1 MTTDLHRAEA
11 NLRGLLAAIV
21 ESSDDAIISKTL
33 EGVITSWNRGAQ
45 RIFGYSAEEV
55 VGQHISLLMPPERVE
70 DMRRILER
78 VRRGERVDHY
88 ETKRRT
94 KDGRIIDVSLT
105 VSPVRDADGNIIG
118 ASKVAR
124 DITEQK
130 RAAVERKE
138 AEFRNVLESAPD
150 AIVITSDQGRIVRL
164 NRQAEAIF
172 GYTREELLG
181 EPVEILMP
189 ERFRERHPKHRAAYS
204 PKSRPR
210 PMGTGLELYG
220 RRKDGGEFPVD
231 ITLSPMEI
239 TDGFLII
246 SVIRDITDRR
256 RTEEQLVKLSRA
268 VEQSAN
274 LVIIADTQ
282 GRIEYVNPNFTQV
295 TGYTPDEVIGQNP
308 RILKSEKTS
317 PEEFRRLWE
326 TITSGREWRGEFLN
340 KMKNGELCWASASI
354 SPIRNHQGVITHFVA
369 IEEDIS
375 ELKRAEEALRA
386 SERRYRQL
394 TEATLDAIVVADE
407 RGVISLFN
415 AAAQRTFGYSE
426 QEALG
431 QPLTILMPPEYHEAH
446 QRGLRHY
453 LETREARVV
462 GRTIELRG
470 RRKDGEVFPL
480 ELSLSAVELPEGIC
494 FLGAIR
500 DLTERQRLQTK
511 VVQMEKLASLG
522 LLSAGVAHEINNPLA
537 YVANNLAVLE
547 RDIRGLTALVAAYEA
562 AQAILESAR
571 PDLAAQV
578 AQLAEEIDL
587 PYVKE
592 HIEQIVS
599 STRQGVKR
607 VADIV
612 QNLRGFA
619 RLDQAAVGWVNLH
632 DAITSSLEMI
642 RGRLGRRHIVVEQQF
657 GDLPL
662 VMCAPAQIN
671 QVFLNL
677 LVNALQA
684 IEATSKGGG
693 RIEIRTRAA
702 GDEVIV
708 EVADDGRGIPAEL
721 LPRIFDPFFTTKAVG
736 EGTGLGLSISHGIVS
751 DHGGR
756 IEVESTPGQGSR
768 FRVILPIRGKGRVR

>member
-1 MTTDLHRAEA
+1 MTTEPHGEEAE
-11 NLRGLLAAIV
+11 LRGLLAAIV

-33 EGVITSWNRGAQ
+33 EGVVTSWNRGAQ

-130 RAAVERKE
+130 RAAVEGKE

-220 RRKDGGEFPVD
+220 RRKNGGEFPVD

-282 GRIEYVNPNFTQV
+282 GRIEYVNPNFTRV

-317 PEEFRRLWE
+317 LEEFRRLWE

-375 ELKRAEEALRA
+375 ELKRAEEALCA

-426 QEALG
+426 QEVLG

-480 ELSLSAVELPEGIC
+480 ELSLSAVELPEEIY

-500 DLTERQRLQTK
+500 DLTERQRLQARI
-511 VVQMEKLASLG
+511 VQAEKLASLG
-522 LLSAGVAHEINNPLA
+522 LMSAGVAHEINNPLA

-619 RLDQAAVGWVNLH
+619 RLDQVAVGWVNLH

-642 RGRLGRRHIVVEQQF
+642 RGRLGRCHIVVEQQF

-721 LPRIFDPFFTTKAVG
+721 LPLIFDPFFTTKAVG

-756 IEVESTPGQGSR
+756 IEVENTPGQGSR

>member
-1 MTTDLHRAEA
+1 MTTEPHGEEAE
-11 NLRGLLAAIV
+11 LRGLLAAIV

-33 EGVITSWNRGAQ
+33 EGVVTSWNRGAQ

-246 SVIRDITDRR
+246 SVIRDITYRR

-282 GRIEYVNPNFTQV
+282 GRIEYVNPNFTRV

-426 QEALG
+426 QEVLG

-480 ELSLSAVELPEGIC
+480 ELSLSAVELPEEIY

-500 DLTERQRLQTK
+500 DLTERQRLQARI
-511 VVQMEKLASLG
+511 VQAEKLASLG
-522 LLSAGVAHEINNPLA
+522 LMIAGVAHEINNPLA

-642 RGRLGRRHIVVEQQF
+642 RGRLGRCHIVVEQQF

-662 VMCAPAQIN
+662 VMCASAQIN

-756 IEVESTPGQGSR
+756 IEVENTPGQGSR

>member
-1 MTTDLHRAEA
+1 MTTEPHGEEAE
-11 NLRGLLAAIV
+11 LRGLLAAIV

-33 EGVITSWNRGAQ
+33 EGVVTSWNRGAQ

-130 RAAVERKE
+130 QAAVERKE

-246 SVIRDITDRR
+246 SVIRDITYRR

-282 GRIEYVNPNFTQV
+282 GRIEYVNPNFTRV

-386 SERRYRQL
+386 SERRHRQL

-426 QEALG
+426 QEVLG

-480 ELSLSAVELPEGIC
+480 ELSLSAVELPEEIY

-500 DLTERQRLQTK
+500 DLTERQRLQARI
-511 VVQMEKLASLG
+511 VQAEKLASLG
-522 LLSAGVAHEINNPLA
+522 LMSAGWRTRSTTRWPTWPIIW
-537 YVANNLAVLE
+537 
-547 RDIRGLTALVAAYEA
+547 RC
-562 AQAILESAR
+562 
-571 PDLAAQV
+571 
-578 AQLAEEIDL
+578 
-587 PYVKE
+587 
-592 HIEQIVS
+592 S
-599 STRQGVKR
+599 S
-607 VADIV
+607 
-612 QNLRGFA
+612 
-619 RLDQAAVGWVNLH
+619 
-632 DAITSSLEMI
+632 
-642 RGRLGRRHIVVEQQF
+642 
-657 GDLPL
+657 
-662 VMCAPAQIN
+662 
-671 QVFLNL
+671 
-677 LVNALQA
+677 
-684 IEATSKGGG
+684 ATS
-693 RIEIRTRAA
+693 AA
-702 GDEVIV
+702 
-708 EVADDGRGIPAEL
+708 
-721 LPRIFDPFFTTKAVG
+721 
-736 EGTGLGLSISHGIVS
+736 
-751 DHGGR
+751 
-756 IEVESTPGQGSR
+756 
-768 FRVILPIRGKGRVR
+768 

>member
-1 MTTDLHRAEA
+1 MATYPHREEA

-21 ESSDDAIISKTL
+21 ESSEDAIIGKTL
-33 EGVITSWNRGAQ
+33 AGVITSWNRGAQ
-45 RIFGYSAEEV
+45 QIFGYSAEEV
-55 VGQHISLLMPPERVE
+55 VGKHISLLMPPERM
-70 DMRRILER
+70 DDLTRILEC
-78 VRRGERVDHY
+78 VRRGERVDYY
-88 ETKRRT
+88 ETTRRT

-105 VSPVRDADGNIIG
+105 VSPIRDTDGNIIG
-118 ASKVAR
+118 ALKVAR

-130 RAAVERKE
+130 RAAVEHE

-150 AIVITSDQGRIVRL
+150 AIVITDSQGRIVRL
-164 NRQAEAIF
+164 NRQTEAIF

-181 EPVEILMP
+181 EPVEILVP
-189 ERFRERHPKHRAAYS
+189 ERFRERHQKHRAAYS
-204 PKSRPR
+204 PQSKPR
-210 PMGTGLELYG
+210 PMGMGLELYG
-220 RRKDGGEFPVD
+220 RHKDGSEFPVD
-231 ITLSPMEI
+231 ITLSPIES
-239 TDGFLII
+239 TDGSHTI
-246 SVIRDITDRR
+246 SVIRDITWRR
-256 RTEEQLVKLSRA
+256 QTEEQLLKLSRA

-274 LVIIADTQ
+274 LVIITDTQ

-308 RILKSEKTS
+308 RVLKSGKAS
-317 PEEFRRLWE
+317 PEEYRRLWE

-340 KMKNGELCWASASI
+340 KRKDGALYWASASI
-354 SPIRNHQGVITHFVA
+354 SPLRSYHGVITHFVA
-369 IEEDIS
+369 IQEDIS

-386 SERRYRQL
+386 SERRYRQF
-394 TEATLDAIVVADE
+394 TEATLDALVVADE
-407 RGVISLFN
+407 RGVITLFN
-415 AAAQRTFGYSE
+415 AAAGRTFGYSE
-426 QEALG
+426 AEVLG
-431 QPLTILMPPEYHEAH
+431 QPLTILMPAESHEAH
-446 QRGLRHY
+446 QRGLRRY
-453 LETREARVV
+453 LETKEAQVV

-470 RRKDGEVFPL
+470 RRKDGAIFPL

-522 LLSAGVAHEINNPLA
+522 LMSAGVAHEINNPLA
-537 YVANNLAVLE
+537 YVANNLVVLE
-547 RDIRGLTALVAAYEA
+547 RGIHGLISLVAAYEA
-562 AQAILESAR
+562 AQATLESAR
-571 PDLAAQV
+571 PDLAARV
-578 AQLAEEIDL
+578 AQLAEENDL
-587 PYVKE
+587 PYVKAN
-592 HIEQIVS
+592 IEQIMR

-619 RLDQAAVGWVNLH
+619 RLDQAAVERVNLH

-642 RGRLGRRHIVVEQQF
+642 RGRLDRRHIVVEQVF

-662 VMCAPAQIN
+662 VMCAPAQVN

-693 RIEIRTRAA
+693 RIEIRTRAV
-702 GDEVIV
+702 GDEAIV
-708 EVADDGRGIPAEL
+708 EVADDGSGIPADL

-768 FRVILPIRGKGRVR
+768 FRVILPVRGKGKVR

>member
-1 MTTDLHRAEA
+1 MTTEPHGEEAE
-11 NLRGLLAAIV
+11 LRGLLAAIV

-33 EGVITSWNRGAQ
+33 EGVVTSWNRGAQ

-70 DMRRILER
+70 DMRWILER

-375 ELKRAEEALRA
+375 ELKRAEEALCA

-426 QEALG
+426 QEVLG

-480 ELSLSAVELPEGIC
+480 ELSLSAVELPEEIY

-500 DLTERQRLQTK
+500 DLTERQRLQARI
-511 VVQMEKLASLG
+511 VQAEKLASLG
-522 LLSAGVAHEINNPLA
+522 LMIAGVAHEINNPLA

-632 DAITSSLEMI
+632 DTITSSLEMI
-642 RGRLGRRHIVVEQQF
+642 RGRLGRCHIVVEQQF

-756 IEVESTPGQGSR
+756 IEVENTPGQGSR

>member
-1 MTTDLHRAEA
+1 MTTEPHGEEAE
-11 NLRGLLAAIV
+11 LRGLLAAIV

-33 EGVITSWNRGAQ
+33 EGVVTSWNRGAQ

-282 GRIEYVNPNFTQV
+282 GRIEYVNPNFTRV

-426 QEALG
+426 QEVLG

-480 ELSLSAVELPEGIC
+480 ELSLSAVELPEEIY

-500 DLTERQRLQTK
+500 DLTERQRLQARI
-511 VVQMEKLASLG
+511 VQSEKLASLG
-522 LLSAGVAHEINNPLA
+522 LMSAGVAHEINNPLA

-642 RGRLGRRHIVVEQQF
+642 RGRLGRCHIVVEQQF

-756 IEVESTPGQGSR
+756 IEVENTPGQGSR

>member
-1 MTTDLHRAEA
+1 MTTEPHGEEAE
-11 NLRGLLAAIV
+11 LRGLLAAIV

-33 EGVITSWNRGAQ
+33 EGVVTSWNRGAQ

-130 RAAVERKE
+130 RAAVEGKE

-282 GRIEYVNPNFTQV
+282 GRIEYVNPNFTRV

-426 QEALG
+426 QEVLG

-480 ELSLSAVELPEGIC
+480 ELSLSAVELPEEIY

-500 DLTERQRLQTK
+500 DLTERQRLQARI
-511 VVQMEKLASLG
+511 VQAEKLASLG
-522 LLSAGVAHEINNPLA
+522 LMSAGVAHEINNPLA

-642 RGRLGRRHIVVEQQF
+642 RGRLGRCHIVVEQQF

-756 IEVESTPGQGSR
+756 IEVENTPGQGSR

>member
-1 MTTDLHRAEA
+1 MTTEPHGEEAE
-11 NLRGLLAAIV
+11 LRGLLAAIV

-33 EGVITSWNRGAQ
+33 EGVVTSWNRGAQ

-246 SVIRDITDRR
+246 SVIRDITYRR

-282 GRIEYVNPNFTQV
+282 GRIEYVNPNFTRV

-480 ELSLSAVELPEGIC
+480 ELSLSAVELPEEIY

-500 DLTERQRLQTK
+500 DLTERQRLQARI
-511 VVQMEKLASLG
+511 VQAEKLASLG
-522 LLSAGVAHEINNPLA
+522 LMIAGVAHEINNPLA

-547 RDIRGLTALVAAYEA
+547 RDICGLTALVAAYEA

-632 DAITSSLEMI
+632 DTITSSLEMI
-642 RGRLGRRHIVVEQQF
+642 RGRLGRCHIVVEQQF

-756 IEVESTPGQGSR
+756 IEVENTPGQGSR

>member
-1 MTTDLHRAEA
+1 MTTEPHGEEAE
-11 NLRGLLAAIV
+11 LRGLLAAIV

-33 EGVITSWNRGAQ
+33 EGVVTSWNRGAQ

-130 RAAVERKE
+130 RAAVEGKE

-282 GRIEYVNPNFTQV
+282 GRIEYVNPNFTRV

-426 QEALG
+426 QEVLG

-480 ELSLSAVELPEGIC
+480 ELSLSAVELPEEIY

-500 DLTERQRLQTK
+500 DLTERQRLQARI
-511 VVQMEKLASLG
+511 VQAEKLASLG
-522 LLSAGVAHEINNPLA
+522 LMSAGVAHEINNPLA

-619 RLDQAAVGWVNLH
+619 RLDQVAVGWVNLH

-642 RGRLGRRHIVVEQQF
+642 RGRLGRCHIVVEQQF

-721 LPRIFDPFFTTKAVG
+721 LPLIFDPFFTTKAVG

-756 IEVESTPGQGSR
+756 IEVENTPGQGSR